1 MPTFVVRC
9 RKAPV
14 AGARFLESVGE
25 GAHVEFIAGMMTN
38 ALFISKGHRQDVKL
52 RLVFEDSPDFSRT
65 LTFDGAA
72 LGDLGGLSERALLKN
87 CSLALNAASGIAKEA
102 VVTAPNGIVVE
113 ALSFEKLIKR
123 ELLDSP
129 CYLLHPKGAGMSA
142 INPPSHATFIMTD
155 QVPLAKNALR
165 GLKRQGVEL
174 MSLGRT
180 MLFASQCISI
190 IHYNLDNAPEAT
202 MFD

>member
-14 AGARFLESVGE
+14 AGTRFLESVGV
-25 GAHVEFIAGMMTN
+25 GAHVEFIAAMITN
-38 ALFISKGHRQDVKL
+38 ALFISKGHRHDVKL
-52 RLVFEDSPDFSRT
+52 RLVFEDSHDFSRT
-65 LTFDGAA
+65 LTFDGTA
-72 LGDLGGLSERALLKN
+72 LGDLGGLTEQALLKN
-87 CSLALNAASGIAKEA
+87 CSLALNAATGIAKEA
-102 VVTAPNGIVVE
+102 VVMAPNGIKVE

-123 ELLDSP
+123 ELLESP
-129 CYLLHPKGAGMSA
+129 CYLLHHKGAAMSD
-142 INPPSHATFIMTD
+142 IGPPKHATFIMTD

-180 MLFASQCISI
+180 MLFASQCISV
-190 IHYNLDNAPEAT
+190 IHYNLDQALDP
-202 MFD
+202 MMLD